1 MQEAVPVGPEVEE
14 PQEMPEEP
22 VESRG
27 QGQQAA
33 RKVLKEQAGQQEQA
47 IHSVLTIF

>member
-22 VESRG
+22 VENRE

-33 RKVLKEQAGQQEQA
+33 RKALKEQAGQQEQ
-47 IHSVLTIF
+47 ILPSVLMIF

>member
-14 PQEMPEEP
+14 PQEMPEEQ
-22 VESRG
+22 VENRE

-33 RKVLKEQAGQQEQA
+33 RKALKEQA
-47 IHSVLTIF
+47 IPSVLMIF

>member
-27 QGQQAA
+27 QQAA
-33 RKVLKEQAGQQEQA
+33 RKALKEQARREA
-47 IHSVLTIF
+47 E

>member
-27 QGQQAA
+27 QQAA
-33 RKVLKEQAGQQEQA
+33 RKALKEQAGQQEQA
-47 IHSVLTIF
+47 LPSVLMIF